1 MVCTGFHHRVLFY
14 SGYGLVY
21 HFSVRK
27 SIHNFRKQLKSAFLM
42 DLIFKSFK
50 YKFPILLSLLQMLFA
65 YTLPGTVFR
74 NIIQYH
80 IV

>member
-1 MVCTGFHHRVLFY
+1 
-14 SGYGLVY
+14 
-21 HFSVRK
+21 
-27 SIHNFRKQLKSAFLM
+27 M

-80 IV
+80 VVLPGGNQGTLPHFTGFRKPYMIGC